1 MKKTSNTAGNKLDK
15 TGGKIKGSLD
25 ISDILTVNGKLV
37 LDEDNCLEILDNR
50 IIKNGKRN
58 TYYLIGKQYII
69 VTGPASAGQLV
80 LFINNMATYTDC
92 VPAFVS
98 INKDGDTEIN
108 KLATTTQLLKNIL
121 VYKDVNYYYIFL
133 YAPNFH
139 DNFSVELIS
148 NYNVTIDVQEMTE
161 SEFNSYVASMTK
173 ITEV

>member
-1 MKKTSNTAGNKLDK
+1 MKKTNNTAGNKLDK
-15 TGGKIKGSLD
+15 TGGKITGSLD
-25 ISDILTVNGKLV
+25 ISNILTVNGKLV

-50 IIKNGKRN
+50 IIKKGKRN

-80 LFINNMATYTDC
+80 LFISNMATYSDC
-92 VPAFVS
+92 IPAFVS
-98 INKDGDTEIN
+98 INRDGNAQIS
-108 KLATTTQLLKNIL
+108 KLATTTQRLKNIL
-121 VYKDVNYYYIFL
+121 IYTDGTYDYIFL
-133 YAPNFH
+133 YAPNYH

-161 SEFNSYVASMTK
+161 SEFNNYVASMTK

>member
-1 MKKTSNTAGNKLDK
+1 M
-15 TGGKIKGSLD
+15 
-25 ISDILTVNGKLV
+25 
-37 LDEDNCLEILDNR
+37 
-50 IIKNGKRN
+50 
-58 TYYLIGKQYII
+58 IGKQHANP
-69 VTGPASAGQLV
+69 TGPGNAGQLV
-80 LFINNMATYTDC
+80 LFINNMATYSDC

-133 YAPNFH
+133 YAPNYH

-161 SEFNSYVASMTK
+161 SEFNNYVANMTK